1 MKNAIRL
8 TILVA
13 MAIAGTAGRAHAQQL
28 ESAMSRFSG
37 AWRQSDD
44 KAVASLIARDG
55 ATIETS
61 EGRMG
66 PLGPRQAAAVLRA
79 LFEGR
84 DTHGLRTRQMQD
96 VGGSPQRAYAEV
108 IWTAVAT
115 ETTQPMRVV
124 LFVEWVL
131 DQDKT
136 WRITR
141 IRMLTP
147 L

>member
-1 MKNAIRL
+1 MKNAVRL
-8 TILVA
+8 MMLVA
-13 MAIAGTAGRAHAQQL
+13 IATVASAASAPAQQL

-44 KAVASLIARDG
+44 KGVASMIARDG

-61 EGRMG
+61 DGRLG
-66 PLGPRQAAAVLRA
+66 PLGPRQAAAVLRS

-84 DTHGLRTRQMQD
+84 DTRGVRTRQMQD
-96 VGGSPQRAYAEV
+96 VGGSPQKAYAEI
-108 IWTAVAT
+108 IWTTLAP

-124 LFVEWVL
+124 VFVEWVL
-131 DQDKT
+131 EQDKT

-141 IRMLTP
+141 IRLLTP
-147 L
+147 